1 MSHLGEGSPRRAAAL
16 APAVV
21 AVALLALFAALAASA
36 AAAPLPAHGL
46 EPAPAGFWTPARIQR
61 ALTSDSLLHT
71 PVSAPEASAS
81 SLRVLEV
88 AGQEDRVNGR
98 VFGVDPR
105 EGPYSCS
112 GTSLSTPSGSIVLT
126 AGHCVVEDGRWGT
139 QLIFVP
145 AYEHELHPF
154 GIFRATEVFTTHGWE
169 RFGNS
174 DFDVAALRVEPGP
187 LGTLSQV
194 VGSVGWTSN
203 RSRYAALQI
212 FGYPAAALGGE
223 ELRSCVT
230 HGLGS
235 DELTNL
241 LPGPPTLPA
250 KCDMAGGSSGGA
262 WMVEGDLVDG
272 VTSYGYTANHD
283 RLYSPYFGEGIARFL
298 GRLP

>member
-1 MSHLGEGSPRRAAAL
+1 MSDLGEGSPRRAASSAL
-16 APAVV
+16 AT
-21 AVALLALFAALAASA
+21 VALLALAALLLPLSASA
-36 AAAPLPAHGL
+36 AAPPPAHSL
-46 EPAPAGFWTPARIQR
+46 EPAPTGFWTPARIQR
-61 ALTSDSLLHT
+61 ALTSDSLRHT
-71 PVSAPEASAS
+71 PVANPEASTS
-81 SLRVLEV
+81 SLRVLEA
-88 AGQEDRVNGR
+88 AGPEDRVNGR

-126 AGHCVVEDGRWGT
+126 AGHCVVEDGRWGS
-139 QLIFVP
+139 QLVFVP
-145 AYEHELHPF
+145 AFEHELHPF

-169 RFGNS
+169 QSGNS
-174 DFDVAALRVEPGP
+174 DFDVAALRVEPSP

-194 VGSVGWTSN
+194 VGSVGWTSE
-203 RSRYAALQI
+203 RSRYSPLRI

-223 ELRSCVT
+223 ELRSCLT

-262 WMVEGDLVDG
+262 WMVDGLVDG

-283 RLYSPYFGEGIARFL
+283 RLYSPYFGHGIAHFL
-298 GRLP
+298 SGLP